1 MEGRSILLGA
11 ASDLRSGAEGP
22 ASLIECEFGSRD
34 FSTGVIALVP
44 ERWFSMARTTRHN
57 VMERLANHFEV
68 VWVEPSIY
76 WREYTGNPA
85 NLVMRRNAFRLGEHL
100 HVLPPDP
107 LTPKCFRP
115 SVLASLF
122 DRRRMRAAERIL
134 RDRGCKRIV
143 LYLWR
148 PEFAPA
154 IDELSSDLVC
164 YHIDDEYTFSKDDI
178 PLQPAEATLIS
189 RSDRVFVSSKQLL
202 AKKGHLNSA
211 SFLVPNGVDFRA
223 YSTPCAEP
231 ADLSSIPRPRV
242 GYVGVIKQHLDLQL
256 MLDVARL
263 RPQWSVV
270 FIGPEGPLGDQAS
283 AMDELRRQPNVH
295 FIERRP
301 QNELPAYVQHLDV
314 CSLCYVL
321 NGYTKYIYPLKLH
334 EYLASGQPVVSTH
347 LPALA
352 EFSGTIAF
360 AGGASEWCAAIDH
373 LLTPEERSNS
383 RVEQRRQ
390 VARHYDWD
398 RLVARIAASIHSG
411 LATRASS
418 GV

>member
-1 MEGRSILLGA
+1 
-11 ASDLRSGAEGP
+11 
-22 ASLIECEFGSRD
+22 
-34 FSTGVIALVP
+34 
-44 ERWFSMARTTRHN
+44 
-57 VMERLANHFEV
+57 
-68 VWVEPSIY
+68 
-76 WREYTGNPA
+76 
-85 NLVMRRNAFRLGEHL
+85 
-100 HVLPPDP
+100 
-107 LTPKCFRP
+107 
-115 SVLASLF
+115 
-122 DRRRMRAAERIL
+122 MRAAERIL
-134 RDRGCKRIV
+134 RGQGCKRIV

-154 IDELSSDLVC
+154 IDALSPDLVC

-178 PLQPAEATLIS
+178 PLQPAESALIT
-189 RSDRVFVSSKQLL
+189 RSNRVFVSSKELL
-202 AKKGHLNSA
+202 AKKGRLNPA
-211 SFLVPNGVDFRA
+211 AILVPNGVDFRA
-223 YSTPCAEP
+223 YSTSCPEP
-231 ADLSSIPRPRV
+231 ADLASIPRPRV

-270 FIGPEGPLGDQAS
+270 FVGPEGPLGDQVN

-301 QNELPAYVQHLDV
+301 QDELPAYVQHLDV

-373 LLTPEERSNS
+373 LLTAEERSNS

-390 VARHYDWD
+390 VARNYDWD

-411 LATRASS
+411 LTTRASS